1 MGHVNS
7 RYVTTTGPEQR
18 RDIQPGN
25 SLHVHSPRAQ
35 GSQRTH
41 IKVSIDLNTGL
52 YKDYTS
58 ELTITSIDKGL
69 VMAEVVL
76 GAQHPRGVVIKVTY
90 KRLLLMKR
98 LSPRPGPPGNDGEI
112 PLGFITLPVYIDPRT
127 IDLDLDRRDGD
138 FVLRLDAQMWPSFLS
153 MLEPCSCKDCVR
165 KIGETV
171 QADPE
176 TEKYKEHFQPFDY
189 EICI

>member
-7 RYVTTTGPEQR
+7 CYAATGTEHTT
-18 RDIQPGN
+18 DIQLVN

-41 IKVSIDLNTGL
+41 SKVSIDLNTGL
-52 YKDYTS
+52 YEDYTS

-76 GAQHPRGVVIKVTY
+76 GAQHPRGVVITVTY

-98 LSPRPGPPGNDGEI
+98 LSPRPGPPGNDVEI
-112 PLGFITLPVYIDPRT
+112 PLDRIYYTPRIHRSPHHRSGLGLGFCAPT
-127 IDLDLDRRDGD
+127 RRSD
-138 FVLRLDAQMWPSFLS
+138 VA
-153 MLEPCSCKDCVR
+153 
-165 KIGETV
+165 
-171 QADPE
+171 
-176 TEKYKEHFQPFDY
+176 
-189 EICI
+189 